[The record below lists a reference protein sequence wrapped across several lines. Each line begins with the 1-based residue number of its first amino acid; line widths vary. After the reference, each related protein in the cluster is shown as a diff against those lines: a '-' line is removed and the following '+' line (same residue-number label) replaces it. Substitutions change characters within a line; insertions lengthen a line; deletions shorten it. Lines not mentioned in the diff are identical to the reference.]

1 MDKKDVNTDKQN
13 QIKKD
18 LGNKMIRM
26 NFEPNKLMLKPIPK
40 NDNNNKSN
48 KNDNNIKQT
57 NNASN
62 PFGVV
67 LKKIDKGKNGK

>member
-1 MDKKDVNTDKQN
+1 MEKKDENIDKQN
-13 QIKKD
+13 QIKRD
-18 LGNKMIRM
+18 IGNKMIKM
-26 NFEPNKLMLKPIPK
+26 NLEQNKLILKPIPK
-40 NDNNNKSN
+40 NDNN
-48 KNDNNIKQT
+48 KNTKNENNINKT

>member
-1 MDKKDVNTDKQN
+1 
-13 QIKKD
+13 
-18 LGNKMIRM
+18 MIRM

-40 NDNNNKSN
+40 NDNNNNKSN

>member
-1 MDKKDVNTDKQN
+1 
-13 QIKKD
+13 
-18 LGNKMIRM
+18 MIRM

-40 NDNNNKSN
+40 NDNNNNKSN

-57 NNASN
+57 NNTSN